1 MTARSIPP
9 LTIDRAAI
17 VRGIAGGGAWGMI
30 VASAL
35 LGFSF
40 YRCGSI
46 CVGQIVE
53 TTTLAV
59 ASGVVAIG
67 PLAAFKRRNGACSQ

>member
-1 MTARSIPP
+1 MTALTIPP
-9 LTIDRAAI
+9 LKIDRAAI
-17 VRGIAGGGAWGMI
+17 VRGIAGGGVWGMF

-35 LGFSF
+35 LGISF
-40 YRCGSI
+40 YQCGSI

-67 PLAAFKRRNGACSQ
+67 PLAAFKRRNGACSP